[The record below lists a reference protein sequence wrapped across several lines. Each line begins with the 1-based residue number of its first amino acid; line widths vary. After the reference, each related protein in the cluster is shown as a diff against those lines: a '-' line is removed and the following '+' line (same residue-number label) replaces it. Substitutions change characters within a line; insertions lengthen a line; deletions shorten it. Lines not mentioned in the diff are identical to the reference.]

1 MARESGSKLNRLQH
15 LLPEGLL
22 VTAAWLD
29 ARGYSSQLRS
39 QYVAAGWLTQPV
51 RGVYRRPGLPL
62 NWDDVVASLQG
73 LLEVPAF
80 VGGRSA
86 LEVEGYGHYISP
98 EGLRE
103 VHLYTRERL
112 PGWLFKLDVG
122 TRFVRHNAARL
133 FPDLAVPKLHQLDF
147 MKAESWSDRAPGI
160 GYHASGLDELTLDSD
175 SWAVLGSGPERAILE
190 LLDGIPHAE
199 TFEQADKFMEAL
211 HTLRPN
217 LVQHLL
223 EHCRSIK
230 VKRVFLWLAERH
242 DLSWVR
248 KLDLGRVDLGRGKRL
263 LAKEG
268 RLDSKY
274 QITVP
279 AEMTCVE

>member
-62 NWDDVVASLQG
+62 KWDDVVASLQG

-103 VHLYTRERL
+103 VHLYTQEQL

-122 TRFVRHNAARL
+122 ARFVRHHAARL
-133 FPDLAVPKLHQLDF
+133 FPDLAVPKLHQVDF
-147 MKAESWSDRAPGI
+147 MRAESWTEQAQSV
-160 GYHASGLDELTLDSD
+160 GYHISGLDELTLDSD
-175 SWAVLGSGPERAILE
+175 AWPVLGSGPERAILE

-242 DLSWVR
+242 DLPWLR
-248 KLDLGRVDLGRGKRL
+248 KLDLEQVDLGRGKRVL
-263 LAKEG
+263 VKGG
-268 RLDSKY
+268 RLDPKY

-279 AEMTCVE
+279 SELAGVE

>member
-1 MARESGSKLNRLQH
+1 M
-15 LLPEGLL
+15 
-22 VTAAWLD
+22 
-29 ARGYSSQLRS
+29 
-39 QYVAAGWLTQPV
+39 AAGWLMQPV

-62 NWDDVVASLQG
+62 RWDDVVASLQG

-122 TRFVRHNAARL
+122 TRFVGHNAARL
-133 FPDLAVPKLHQLDF
+133 FPDLASPKLRQRDF
-147 MKAESWSDRAPGI
+147 MKGEGWSDDAEFDSFHI
-160 GYHASGLDELTLDSD
+160 SGLDQLEVDSD
-175 SWAVLGSGPERAILE
+175 TQPVLGSGPERAILE
-190 LLDGIPHAE
+190 LLDGIPDVE

-242 DLSWVR
+242 DLPWVR
-248 KLDLGRVDLGRGKRL
+248 KLDLGRVELGRGKRL

-268 RLDSKY
+268 RLDTKY

-279 AEMTCVE
+279 AEMTGVE

>member
-1 MARESGSKLNRLQH
+1 MTRENRSKLNRLQH
-15 LLPEGLL
+15 LLPERLL
-22 VTAAWLD
+22 VTSAWLQ
-29 ARGYSSQLRS
+29 AQGYSSQLRS

-51 RGVYRRPGLPL
+51 RGVYRRPGLQL
-62 NWDDVVASLQG
+62 RWDDVVASLQG
-73 LLEVPAF
+73 LLQVPAY

-98 EGLRE
+98 EGMRE
-103 VHLYTRERL
+103 VHLYSRDQL
-112 PGWLFKLDVG
+112 PRWLFKLDLGV
-122 TRFVRHNAARL
+122 RFVGHNAARL
-133 FPDLAVPKLHQLDF
+133 FPELAVPKLRQLDF
-147 MKAESWSDRAPGI
+147 MKAESWSDHEQAV

-175 SWAVLGSGPERAILE
+175 AWPVLGSGPERAILE

-199 TFEQADKFMEAL
+199 TFEQVDKFMEAL
-211 HTLRPN
+211 HTLRPA

-223 EHCRSIK
+223 EQCRSIK

-242 DLSWVR
+242 DFAWLR
-248 KLDLGRVDLGRGKRL
+248 KLDLGRVDLGRGKRV

-279 AEMTCVE
+279 AEMTGAE